1 MSKSTQAILVDDEA
15 DEAWINAITM
25 IRARLWGCIDEGRV
39 TPEALAL
46 AMELSDALA
55 AAVAEAEGT

>member
-1 MSKSTQAILVDDEA
+1 MSSNQAVMVDDQR
-15 DEAWINAITM
+15 DEDWINAVTM
-25 IRARLWGCIDEGRV
+25 IRAHPWGCIDEGRV